1 MLLLT
6 FVYILQDLG
15 YYKHLVNLI
24 ACVSTGDPICLITEF
39 CEKGDL
45 LHLLRA
51 EKDNIINVG
60 HDLLRIT
67 DYMLLIVESI
77 IILTMY
83 HEKCHC
89 SQYHIASNSQS
100 SRKQLYHFRIQQT
113 DF

>member
-60 HDLLRIT
+60 
-67 DYMLLIVESI
+67 
-77 IILTMY
+77 
-83 HEKCHC
+83 
-89 SQYHIASNSQS
+89 QG
-100 SRKQLYHFRIQQT
+100 LYCNYWLDAFDCGIYYYL
-113 DF
+113 DNVSWEMPL